1 MQKKWLIVI
10 AVVIFI
16 FFPQKSA
23 AHSSQPYTGFALKQP
38 VSIYESTDRNSAV
51 LKEYPYGHMLKYR
64 TYSNEW
70 YQATVYVNGKRK
82 TGYIQKSDVGKTAK
96 TAVKGIALK
105 QKTNVYQKRSKK
117 SKVLKKYDAGKILTY
132 RAHSK
137 DWFVAKVYLNNQTQT
152 GYIHRSDVETIA
164 SSSKTLKRVSTKPNV
179 RVHQAPSTAA
189 KTLKTYPY
197 GQILKVKTF
206 STNWYQVTVFVK
218 GKQQTGYIYKKN
230 TGPLN
235 SNLTSYAQK
244 NKIFVYSKPSKQ
256 STPIKSY
263 SIGSKLKFRAYN
275 GDWFQ
280 AAVYVDGKK
289 QSGYL
294 YKKDVSINP
303 PTINGYAKKKLAI
316 YKSASRNAKK
326 LKTYPSGS
334 KLKFKPYNSSWYQ
347 AAIFIKGK
355 AVKGFIHKNDVT
367 LYKITVADQLKTIDE
382 NNQLIL
388 VTTKGYNT
396 YKATIRTF
404 ERTASGNWKQIL
416 SVPGYIGKNG
426 FARNKKE
433 GDGKSPAGKYT
444 IGFAF
449 GQKGNPGTKL
459 PFRAI
464 TNDDVWVDDPE
475 SKLYNTWQSRKKASG
490 QWKSAENMNNKLYRY
505 GFVINYNQE
514 RIPYKGSAI
523 FFHVANNYTLGCTGT
538 SEKYVVSILKW
549 LDPKKKPV
557 IIQTPEQELNKY

>member
-1 MQKKWLIVI
+1 MF
-10 AVVIFI
+10 IFI
-16 FFPQKSA
+16 IFFSTVFYSQKLDA
-23 AHSSQPYTGFALKQP
+23 QFNDKQQLTGFALKQP
-38 VSIYESTDRNSAV
+38 VSVYEAANRDAPV
-51 LKEYPYGHMLKYR
+51 LKQYPYGHLLKYR
-64 TYSNEW
+64 AYSKEW
-70 YQATVYVNGKRK
+70 FQVTVYINGKRK
-82 TGYIQKSDVGKTAK
+82 TGFIHQSEVGQKAK
-96 TAVKGIALK
+96 ASVKGIALK
-105 QKTNVYQKRSKK
+105 SKTNIYQKPSKT
-117 SKVLKKYDAGKILTY
+117 SKILKKYNSGQILKY
-132 RAHSK
+132 RAYSK
-137 DWFVAKVYLNNQTQT
+137 NWFIATVYVNNRTQT
-152 GYIHRSDVETIA
+152 GYIHRNDVETIT
-164 SSSKTLKRVSTKPNV
+164 SSPVTLQTVGTKNKI
-179 RVHQAPSTAA
+179 RVHQIPSTSSR
-189 KTLKTYPY
+189 TLKTYPY
-197 GQILKVKTF
+197 GQILKVNTF
-206 STNWYQVTVFVK
+206 SSSWYKVTVFVK
-218 GKQQTGYIYKKN
+218 GKKQTGYIYKKN

-235 SNLTSYAQK
+235 SNLTSYAYK
-244 NKIFVYSKPSKQ
+244 NKTHIYSQPSKQ
-256 STPIKSY
+256 SHSIKSY
-263 SIGSKLKFRAYN
+263 PIGTILKFRAYN
-275 GDWFQ
+275 NDWYK
-280 AAVYVDGKK
+280 ATVYVEGKK
-289 QSGYL
+289 QSGYI
-294 YKKDVSINP
+294 YKKDIGINP
-303 PTINGYAKKKLAI
+303 PTIYGYAKKNLTV
-316 YKSASRNAKK
+316 YKSTSRNAKK

-334 KLKFKPYNSSWYQ
+334 KIKFKPYNSSWYQ
-347 AAIFIKGK
+347 ATIFIKGK
-355 AVKGFIHKNDVT
+355 SVKGFIHKNDVT